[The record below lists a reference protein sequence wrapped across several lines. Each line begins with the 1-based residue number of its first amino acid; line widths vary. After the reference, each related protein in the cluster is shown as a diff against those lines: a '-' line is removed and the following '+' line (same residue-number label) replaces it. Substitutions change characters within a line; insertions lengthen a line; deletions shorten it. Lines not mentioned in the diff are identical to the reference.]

1 MTDHEVERALGYT
14 PCVCG
19 LLDGTWHPKCYRGK
33 TDEQIAAGYKR
44 AFAAA
49 RRHLK
54 KQAAL
59 QASQAV
65 ERSKTPNAEFS
76 AGPAGASLT
85 TGRP

>member
-19 LLDGTWHPKCYRGK
+19 KIDGTWHPECYRVRTK
-33 TDEQIAAGYKR
+33 EQIESDYKR

-54 KQAAL
+54 AQRQAAAAQAL
-59 QASQAV
+59 QA
-65 ERSKTPNAEFS
+65 
-76 AGPAGASLT
+76 
-85 TGRP
+85 

>member
-14 PCVCG
+14 PCVCAV
-19 LLDGTWHPKCYRGK
+19 LDGTWHPKCYRGK

-54 KQAAL
+54 KQAATL
-59 QASQAV
+59 ASQAV
-65 ERSKTPNAEFS
+65 ERSKTLNT
-76 AGPAGASLT
+76 L
-85 TGRP
+85 

>member
-14 PCVCG
+14 PCVCAV
-19 LLDGTWHPKCYRGK
+19 LDGTWHPKCYRGK

-54 KQAAL
+54 KQASL
-59 QASQAV
+59 QSSQAL
-65 ERSKTPNAEFS
+65 ERSKSPNS
-76 AGPAGASLT
+76 
-85 TGRP
+85 